1 MFTCLK
7 LKMSEGNLEEKKEN
21 EKYMPWKNGIW
32 YTKRSSSWIMIVK
45 GDVHETKS
53 LCALDYPDARAM
65 ATTTWSYATTLEE
78 FGLAEPEI
86 FDATGVKYNNLR
98 MEYDL
103 GGGKKGNTNGVLNE
117 DGSKLHIRGILSIC
131 LLFRNFT

>member
-1 MFTCLK
+1 M
-7 LKMSEGNLEEKKEN
+7 
-21 EKYMPWKNGIW
+21 
-32 YTKRSSSWIMIVK
+32 
-45 GDVHETKS
+45 
-53 LCALDYPDARAM
+53 
-65 ATTTWSYATTLEE
+65 SYATTLEE
-78 FGLAEPEI
+78 FGLADPEI

-131 LLFRNFT
+131 LLFNNFA

>member
-7 LKMSEGNLEEKKEN
+7 LKMSDGNLEEKKEE

-32 YTKRSSSWIMIVK
+32 YTKRSSSWIMILK

-65 ATTTWSYATTLEE
+65 ATTTWSYAKTLEE
-78 FGLAEPEI
+78 YGLADSEV

-103 GGGKKGNTNGVLNE
+103 GGGKKGNVSGVLND